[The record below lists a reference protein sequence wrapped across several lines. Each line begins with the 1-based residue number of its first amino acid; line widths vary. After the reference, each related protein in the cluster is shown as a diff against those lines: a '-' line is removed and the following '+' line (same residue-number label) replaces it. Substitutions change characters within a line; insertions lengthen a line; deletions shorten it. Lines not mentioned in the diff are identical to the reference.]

1 MVAGMKDRWIKCLS
15 SSGTIRGV
23 SIRATDL
30 VAELAGLQ
38 ELSSHGSKALGEAL
52 IGGLLIGSFCK
63 PGERVNLNVQAD
75 GVAKQALVDA
85 HPDGTVRGYV
95 IENPSP
101 SGTIAVS
108 QNPPTEKLAETVQTF
123 ATPSGEFVIDLS
135 LSDAA
140 SATGPWGTGLMSILR
155 TKDLE
160 KKQPY
165 IGTVPLITGHLAK
178 DLTFY
183 WLQSEQVPSAVGL
196 AVNLD
201 AAGKI
206 TSAGGFMLQALP
218 GASAEEIK
226 EIEQQVQ
233 HLGNLAQEVAQE
245 RDPIHLLSKI
255 FQNTAFNILETTDLK
270 WACSCSW
277 ERIQRALYLIGATEL
292 ENILKEQGEAV
303 LKCDFCCKEYR
314 ADGEML
320 KKLIAQS
327 RNS

>member
-1 MVAGMKDRWIKCLS
+1 MKDRWIKCLS

-30 VAELAGLQ
+30 VAELASLQ
-38 ELSSHGSKALGEAL
+38 ELSPHGSKALGEAL

-95 IENPSP
+95 IENPSY
-101 SGTIAVS
+101 SSEVAVS
-108 QNPPTEKLAETVQTF
+108 QKAAVEKTPDAVQTF
-123 ATPSGEFVIDLS
+123 STPSGEFVIDLS
-135 LSDAA
+135 LSDQS
-140 SATGPWGTGLMSILR
+140 SAIGPWGTGLLSVLR

-183 WLQSEQVPSAVGL
+183 WLQSEQVPSAVGF
-196 AVNLD
+196 AVNLGD
-201 AAGKI
+201 DGKI

-218 GASAEEIK
+218 GASTEEIK

-233 HLGNLAQEVAQE
+233 HLGNLAQEVAE
-245 RDPIHLLSKI
+245 DRDPMHLLSKI

-270 WACSCSW
+270 WQCTCSW
-277 ERIQRALYLIGATEL
+277 ERIQRALYLIGAEEL

-314 ADGEML
+314 ADGETL
-320 KKLIAQS
+320 KKMIAQS
-327 RNS
+327 RN